1 MLLRFHI
8 SHPIGHDE
16 RVGRVAVV
24 LDLKDDL
31 SLVDAGKSVKI
42 ELPSMGLAG
51 FDLLREFGFVFG
63 CGGHGGHDTGK
74 KESGIDTGTERCE

>member
-1 MLLRFHI
+1 
-8 SHPIGHDE
+8 
-16 RVGRVAVV
+16 
-24 LDLKDDL
+24 
-31 SLVDAGKSVKI
+31 
-42 ELPSMGLAG
+42 MGPAG